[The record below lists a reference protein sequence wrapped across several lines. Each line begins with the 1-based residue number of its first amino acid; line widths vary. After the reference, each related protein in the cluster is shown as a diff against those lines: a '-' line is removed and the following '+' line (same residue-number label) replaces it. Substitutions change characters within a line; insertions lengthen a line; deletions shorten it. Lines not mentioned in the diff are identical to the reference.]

1 MCSCAT
7 CIYNGWYNP
16 LYWTPRLEYGVY
28 LFHQPPFFGWSF
40 CASLSVCASTF
51 TTVQAQSPLN
61 VLPIST
67 VIAWPSFHEHL
78 CSHTNIK
85 TLNVL
90 KIDSEQTQKYAP
102 PPFFPRFHWMTHGT
116 TFSFKLRFLSFLY
129 LFIKVLAECTYK
141 PMSTYDLFP
150 FTRQSYKIHCTS
162 MPDFPSQ
169 SPQISIKHKQFNM
182 N

>member
-1 MCSCAT
+1 MES
-7 CIYNGWYNP
+7 IYFTN
-16 LYWTPRLEYGVY
+16 
-28 LFHQPPFFGWSF
+28 PPFLVDLFAHLSLF
-40 CASLSVCASTF
+40 AQVLHKNRASSKSIKCYPCFNSYKVIIL
-51 TTVQAQSPLN
+51 QAN
-61 VLPIST
+61 
-67 VIAWPSFHEHL
+67 IAWPSFHEHL

-90 KIDSEQTQKYAP
+90 KIDSEQTQKYA

-150 FTRQSYKIHCTS
+150 FTRQFYKIHCTS